1 MEPRALKQNQFT
13 LKNIK
18 PELNLNTAK
27 LSESN
32 LVVTKQ
38 ITRLNVLQIGCGQD
52 ENKKKLTWAKFVGFA
67 VSLVFSTTLFSK
79 N

>member
-52 ENKKKLTWAKFVGFA
+52 ENKK
-67 VSLVFSTTLFSK
+67 